1 MRIKTAVSI
10 SGILL
15 LAAQPTLAQQADTP
29 QRSTSQLAPQSLLNA
44 GAGGYG
50 AAPLFAPFPT
60 AGALLPP
67 SFQVPDLKPQA
78 DAPRPV
84 AVTVSAA
91 GREKFTNNVYR
102 TAGPTKSDFVTTAN
116 GTVAADV
123 DSRLIKGGLKYGLG
137 YDKYATYSEM
147 DGFRHNGIGLFDA
160 ELIDQ
165 RLFLAA
171 RASVSEQS
179 VSQREHTGQ
188 TGQSTGA
195 GSTSAGNTVRVYTQS
210 IAPRFQQ
217 RFGDVALGQISY
229 HHDET
234 RYEDVSKAQS
244 ASTSST
250 AAVKAADLDKSVTD
264 GGRLEV
270 RSGESFSR
278 LLWDYTGD
286 VDHEETKG
294 RTYDQVSNTLG
305 AEYRLSGDFSLLA
318 AVGNDYIHSNSVDL
332 DKYGGVFYTGG
343 VHWTPSPATDLR
355 FGLGHRYDRP
365 NWIILGAHWLG
376 PRTVLRVSSDSG
388 ITTDALSFEKALNA
402 VRRDE
407 TGNFVNPFSG
417 FEADPATS
425 PFARSNAIYWQRNT
439 DFVLRHDEV
448 RDSFAL
454 SVRLAEQRI
463 LGGYSGSSTTTLASG
478 SATSRGASLSW
489 RHHLTPAI
497 SSMAMISQSDTIVS
511 DTTPGRT
518 TQRKGSAE
526 LSYSMNPTLL
536 GSLGYSV
543 ATTSPTP
550 AGSIREDVIAV
561 GIKKTF

>member
-1 MRIKTAVSI
+1 MRITTAASI
-10 SGILL
+10 SGIFL
-15 LAAQPTLAQQADTP
+15 LAAQPGWAQQTDTATP
-29 QRSTSQLAPQSLLNA
+29 APSRLAPQSLLGA

-50 AAPLFAPFPT
+50 AAPLFSAFPT
-60 AGALLPP
+60 TGALLPP

-78 DAPRPV
+78 EAPRPF
-84 AVTVSAA
+84 AVTASAA
-91 GREKFTNNVYR
+91 AREKFSTNVYR
-102 TAGPTKSDFVTTAN
+102 TAGSTKSDFITTAN
-116 GTVAADV
+116 GNLGVDV
-123 DSRLIKGGLKYGLG
+123 DSRLLKGGAKYGLG
-137 YDKYATYSEM
+137 YDKYATHTEL

-165 RLFLAA
+165 RLFVAA

-188 TGQSTGA
+188 TGPSSSA
-195 GSTSAGNTVRVYTQS
+195 GNTSAGNMVRVYTTS
-210 IAPRFQQ
+210 IAPRFQH
-217 RFGDVALGQISY
+217 RFGDIALGQISY

-234 RYEDVSKAQS
+234 WYEDVSKAQA

-250 AAVKAADLDKSVTD
+250 ATVKAADLQKSVTD
-264 GGRLEV
+264 GGRLEL
-270 RSGESFSR
+270 RSGDSFSR
-278 LLWDYTGD
+278 LIWDYTGD

-294 RTYDQVSNTLG
+294 RTYDQVSNTAG
-305 AEYRLSGDFSLLA
+305 AEYRLTGEFALLA

-343 VHWTPSPATDLR
+343 LHWTPSPKTDLR
-355 FGLGHRYDRP
+355 VGLGHRYDRP
-365 NWIILGAHWLG
+365 HWIVLGAHWLG
-376 PRTVLRVSSDSG
+376 PRTVMRMSSDAG
-388 ITTDALSFEKALNA
+388 ITTDALSFEKSLNA

-417 FEADPATS
+417 FDADPAAS
-425 PFARSNAIYWQRNT
+425 PFTRSNAIYWQRNT

-463 LGGYSGSSTTTLASG
+463 LGGYTGTNTTSPASG

-489 RHHLTPAI
+489 RHHLTPNL
-497 SSMAMISQSDTIVS
+497 SGMATISQYDTEVS

-518 TQRKGSAE
+518 TQRKGSLE
-526 LSYSMNPTLL
+526 LSYTMNPTLL
-536 GSLGYSV
+536 GSAGYS
-543 ATTSPTP
+543 AAATSPTP
-550 AGSIREDVIAV
+550 TGSIREDVIAI